1 MTLLGYLF
9 YAFCQHLLYR
19 SNPPY
24 NLDPARGY
32 GAEVLKQYKDSY
44 IEQQKIE
51 NPMWYDIKENSAGGG
66 DKGPMASVIKAVTIA
81 ANTPE
86 MWKDLSQQPRWS
98 AIVEYMNFRYEIND
112 ELTRKNIGYDSK
124 AAISVRNKVTLK
136 VWELRNK
143 DVKFGQFYDRYFDG
157 DDFSFVFD
165 YEPPKRSK

>member
-1 MTLLGYLF
+1 MKKE
-9 YAFCQHLLYR
+9 
-19 SNPPY
+19 PY

-32 GAEVLKQYKDSY
+32 GAEVLQQYKDSFV
-44 IEQQKIE
+44 EQQKTK
-51 NPMWYDIKENSAGGG
+51 NPMWYDIKENSMGGG
-66 DKGPMASVIKAVTIA
+66 DTGQLASVIKAVTIA

-112 ELTRKNIGYDSK
+112 ELKRRKLNYGTK
-124 AAISVRNKVTLK
+124 AAIDIQNKVSIK

-157 DDFSFVFD
+157 DDFSFIFD